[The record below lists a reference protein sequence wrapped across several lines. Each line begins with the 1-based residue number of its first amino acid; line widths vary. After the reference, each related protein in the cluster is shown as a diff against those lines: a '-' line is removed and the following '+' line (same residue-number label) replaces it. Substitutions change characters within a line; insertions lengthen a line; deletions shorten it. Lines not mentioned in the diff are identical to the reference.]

1 MSCAEPTLPVA
12 LFVYN
17 RPRQL
22 ERTLECL
29 RASTPDFLYVFCD
42 GPRERAAETR
52 VQAVREMVR
61 RIDWVKT
68 EIIERSENLGLSRSI
83 RDGLDYVLGQ
93 HERVVVI
100 EDDVCV
106 SGEFLKYMRRC
117 LDHYSES
124 PDVAGVTGL
133 RYPFDRA
140 CLDGYKYDV
149 FFAPR
154 FSSWGWGTWR
164 RFWRSLD
171 FDDASLSRKIRSREP
186 DWSRAGADFPGM
198 VAALTSGSLRGG
210 WDVYC
215 CANIVLNQQY
225 VVWPTWNQIENYG
238 LAEGTH
244 AGHGMPSWQLS
255 WERSYQPRISDLRLP
270 DKVESNQVIM
280 NQFLEFFVE
289 PIHTTPAA
297 PPRRLLLS
305 KFRSVIGRIHRRLF
319 RPTTPASAST
329 PKPDPKGYSAVDS
342 AGSYVPSQVEAYF
355 LALNRYVEEDATV
368 LDVGFGLGYGLN
380 ILSIKAKSVSGVDVD
395 AQAYEYCRG
404 TIQGRNPRLAQISTY
419 DGYNLPFEDNEF
431 DVLTC
436 VDVIEHVE
444 DYDRL
449 IREMLRVSRKGIFLS
464 TPNRRPEYTNPDGTP
479 KNYWHLREWSFEEFD
494 RICRRHGNVQWN
506 FINGPFDGPFMLSA
520 ELKQDSLTL
529 CPFIYK

>member
-1 MSCAEPTLPVA
+1 MSCAEARLPVA

-29 RASTPDFLYVFCD
+29 RASKPDFLYVFCD
-42 GPRERAAETR
+42 GPRERAVEAR

-61 RIDWVKT
+61 RIDWVET

-83 RDGLDYVLGQ
+83 REGVDYVLGQ

-106 SGEFLKYMRRC
+106 SGEFLDYMRTC
-117 LDHYSES
+117 LDYYANNPE
-124 PDVAGVTGL
+124 VAGVTGL

-140 CLDGYKYDV
+140 CFENYKYDV

-154 FSSWGWGTWR
+154 SSSWGWGTWR

-171 FDDASLSRKIRSREP
+171 FDDASIIRKLEGREANL
-186 DWSRAGADFPGM
+186 SRAGADFPGM
-198 VAALTSGSLRGG
+198 VDALKAGSLQGG

-215 CANIVLNQQY
+215 CVNIILSGQY
-225 VVWPTWNQIENYG
+225 FVWPTWNQIENFG
-238 LAEGTH
+238 FAEGTH
-244 AGHGMPSWQLS
+244 AGDGVPTWQLA
-255 WERSYQPRISDLRLP
+255 WERSNRRGISALRLP
-270 DKVESNQVIM
+270 DRVELDEVVM
-280 NQFLEFFVE
+280 KQFLEFFVE
-289 PIHTTPAA
+289 PIQPSPSA
-297 PPRRLLLS
+297 PKHHPKLS
-305 KFRSVIGRIHRRLF
+305 ALRAVIGKMKRRLF
-319 RPTTPASAST
+319 HSTIPALTST
-329 PKPDPKGYSAVDS
+329 SKPDPKDYSTVDT

-355 LALNRYVEEDATV
+355 LALNTCINEGATV

-395 AQAYEYCRG
+395 AKAYEYCRG
-404 TIQGRNPRLAQISTY
+404 TIQGRNPRLANIGTY
-419 DGYNLPFEDNEF
+419 DGYNLPFENAEF
-431 DVLTC
+431 DVVTC

-449 IREMLRVSRKGIFLS
+449 IREMLRVSKKGVFLS
-464 TPNRRPEYTNPDGTP
+464 TPNRRPEYTNTDGTP

-494 RICRRHGNVQWN
+494 RICTRHGVVRWN
-506 FINGPFDGPFMLSA
+506 FINGPFDGPFMISTEVREDTLA
-520 ELKQDSLTL
+520 L
-529 CPFIYK
+529 CPFIFK